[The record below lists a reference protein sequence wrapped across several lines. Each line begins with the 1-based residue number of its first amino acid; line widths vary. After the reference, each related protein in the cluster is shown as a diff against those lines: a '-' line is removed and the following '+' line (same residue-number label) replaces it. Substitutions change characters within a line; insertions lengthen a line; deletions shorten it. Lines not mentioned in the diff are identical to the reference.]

1 MADVYRRTGR
11 GGAGNFY
18 SQKDVEEATKAAD
31 SSKDL
36 EAQKQHQQPPADE
49 IPTDPADPPSQ
60 HTTTTTSDSNNGAYA
75 RTGRGGA
82 GNFVDP
88 VTAAASSPSSPPAS
102 PSSTATPAPATVA
115 RSGLSGRGGA
125 GNWTTVPGE
134 GEDGGGGGAVYD
146 PEQERKRR
154 EALDAHILQDI
165 RDSLPQPPR
174 IHYMHGPGRG
184 RKPDLSPTS

>member
-1 MADVYRRTGR
+1 MTDVYRRTGR

-18 SQKDVEEATKAAD
+18 SQKDIAEVTKAADSD

-36 EAQKQHQQPPADE
+36 EAQTRPPADE
-49 IPTDPADPPSQ
+49 IPTDPADPSAHVASASTQP
-60 HTTTTTSDSNNGAYA
+60 GAYA

-88 VTAAASSPSSPPAS
+88 ATAVVAPTSTSPPHTS
-102 PSSTATPAPATVA
+102 PTAPAPAIATVA
-115 RSGLSGRGGA
+115 RSGLAGRGGA

-134 GEDGGGGGAVYD
+134 GRGQGEDDEGAYD

-154 EALDAHILQDI
+154 EALDAHILKDI
-165 RDSLPQPPR
+165 RDSLPQPPK

-184 RKPDLSPTS
+184 RKPEPSPTSQV